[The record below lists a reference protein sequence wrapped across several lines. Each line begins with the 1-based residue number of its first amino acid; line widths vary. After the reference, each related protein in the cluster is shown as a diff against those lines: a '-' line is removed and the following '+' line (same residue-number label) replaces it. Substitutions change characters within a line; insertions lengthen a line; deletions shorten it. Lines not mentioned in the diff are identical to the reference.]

1 MDIQLATRD
10 YALCI
15 SNDTITEPTGGTWVS
30 AAAIYLGATEP
41 VNGSWIQALCA
52 QLGVTQPLYGSWVI
66 ALANH
71 YGVTQPL
78 NGSWWFGIANEAC
91 NGLSLAPIANFT
103 SDFTSIE
110 EGDSVQFTDTS
121 TVPAGGSAITDWQ
134 WAFTGGSPGSY
145 VGQNPQK
152 VQYNTAGQYEVS
164 LSATNTEG
172 TGTKTVPNYITVLAA
187 LVWNTTDT
195 DWNLEDTNW
204 ATDTTAPAAPVWSS
218 FTTTNDPQPT
228 VNGTAEANSTIT
240 FVINAVTYTTTTN
253 GQGDWTININQD
265 LPGSVSPGTDYLGS
279 CTATDG
285 AGNTSAATTATITS
299 LVTVQ
304 VYEFVMTDSYGD
316 GWNNGWSILQKESSP
331 GSGVW
336 TDVNFNGNPYRFRNT
351 TDAQLDQNRE
361 YYITNA
367 FTTLITYSGSAGLRF
382 ERYDADDP
390 SFPAGGSTAWKGPV
404 SRFLD
409 VTPGESYRVISGE
422 KGNYEN
428 ERTWKLYDNNGTLLF
443 TKTGSANWNPGDVQ
457 YTFTA

>member
-15 SNDTITEPTGGTWVS
+15 SNDTITEPNGGTWVS
-30 AAAIYLGATEP
+30 AAALYLGATEP

-52 QLGVTQPLYGSWVI
+52 QLGITTPVYGSWVI

-91 NGLSLAPIANFT
+91 NGLSLAPLANFT
-103 SDFTSIE
+103 SDFTTIE

-134 WAFTGGSPGSY
+134 WAFTGGTPGAY
-145 VGQNPQK
+145 VGQTPNL
-152 VQYNTAGQYEVS
+152 VQYSTAGQYEVS
-164 LSATNTEG
+164 LSATNAEG

-187 LVWNTTDT
+187 LVWNTTDV
-195 DWNLEDTNW
+195 DWNLEESNW

-228 VNGTAEANSTIT
+228 VNGTAEANSAIE

-253 GQGDWTININQD
+253 GAGNWTININQD
-265 LPGSVSPGTDYLGS
+265 LPGSASPGTDYLGS

-299 LVTVQ
+299 LITIQ
-304 VYEFVMTDSYGD
+304 VYEFAMEDTYGD

-336 TDVNFNGNPYRFRNT
+336 TDVNFNGNPYRFTNGF
-351 TDAQLDQNRE
+351 DAQNDVNRK
-361 YYITNA
+361 YYATDN
-367 FTTLITYSGSAGLRF
+367 FTTAAIYSGPAGLRYETF
-382 ERYDADDP
+382 DADDP
-390 SFPAGGSTAWKGPV
+390 NFPSSSSQDYKGPI

-409 VTPGESYRVISGE
+409 IYPGESYRVISGAL
-422 KGNYEN
+422 GSYGG
-428 ERTWKLYDNNGTLLF
+428 ERIWKLYDNNGTLLY
-443 TKTGSANWNPGDVQ
+443 TKTSSANWNPGDIQ
-457 YTFTA
+457 YIFTS